1 MSQFPIYF
9 RKQNGICNKTYIG
22 SDINIANVKNH
33 ISHLINLE
41 TEDFDLLIRGNNIS
55 DNLSR
60 NKALLVPNTIL
71 DIVEKASLQ

>member
-1 MSQFPIYF
+1 M
-9 RKQNGICNKTYIG
+9 
-22 SDINIANVKNH
+22 NIANVKNH

-41 TEDFDLLIRGNNIS
+41 TKDFDLLIRCNNIS

-71 DIVEKASLQ
+71 DIVEKASL